1 MKKRILIAIG
11 FLLIVKNKLLAQQWA
26 MDEAYDDWRD
36 TSSDGFS
43 LRPLWLILI
52 IIGIVWFVKQFFKGN
67 KK

>member
-36 TSSDGFS
+36 TSSDGFFPQTS
-43 LRPLWLILI
+43 LAYINHHWNCLVCKTIL
-52 IIGIVWFVKQFFKGN
+52 
-67 KK
+67 

>member
-11 FLLIVKNKLLAQQWA
+11 FILIVKNKLLAQQWA

>member
-1 MKKRILIAIG
+1 MKKKLLTAVSLLLIA
-11 FLLIVKNKLLAQQWA
+11 KNKLHAQQWA
-26 MDEAYDDWRD
+26 MDEAYDDWRE

-52 IIGIVWFVKQFFKGN
+52 IIGIVWLVKQIKGN

>member
-1 MKKRILIAIG
+1 MKKKIALAIGSLLIAINR
-11 FLLIVKNKLLAQQWA
+11 LRAQQWA
-26 MDEAYDDWRD
+26 MDEAYDDWRE

-52 IIGIVWFVKQFFKGN
+52 IIGIVWLVKQFKGN